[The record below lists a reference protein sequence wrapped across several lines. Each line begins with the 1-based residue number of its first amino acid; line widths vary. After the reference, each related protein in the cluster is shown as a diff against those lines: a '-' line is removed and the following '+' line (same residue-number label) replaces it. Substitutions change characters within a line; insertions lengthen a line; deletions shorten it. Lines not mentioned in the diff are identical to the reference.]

1 MTQVTSGVRSVL
13 SIAFAYDL
21 LQDLLGARHSRQ
33 RIVEEYLRLLPGQ
46 KLLDVGCGTGAILEF
61 LPVDVRYVGVDLS
74 ENYIASARGR
84 YGDRGEFLCR
94 DVASLPVQEAGT
106 VDVALAVGLLHHL
119 DDSQVDGLLEAIAR
133 LLEPRGR
140 LVSIDPC
147 YDPAQSA
154 AARFM
159 ISRDRGQN
167 VRSGEGYRALASR
180 HFDHAR
186 LTVRHDLGR
195 IPYTHAILECA
206 K

>member
-13 SIAFAYDL
+13 SLAFAYDL
-21 LQDLLGARHSRQ
+21 LQDLLGARRSRQ

-46 KLLDVGCGTGAILEF
+46 KLLDVGCGTCAILEF
-61 LPVDVRYVGVDLS
+61 LPADVRYVGVDLS
-74 ENYIASARGR
+74 ENYISSARRR
-84 YGDRGEFLCR
+84 YGNQGEFHCR

-119 DDSQVDGLLEAIAR
+119 DDSQVDGLLDAVAR
-133 LLEPRGR
+133 LLGPGGR

-167 VRSGEGYRALASR
+167 VRSGKCYCTLASR
-180 HFDHAR
+180 HFHLTR
-186 LTVRHDLGR
+186 LTVRHDLSR
-195 IPYTHAILECA
+195 IPYTHAILECT